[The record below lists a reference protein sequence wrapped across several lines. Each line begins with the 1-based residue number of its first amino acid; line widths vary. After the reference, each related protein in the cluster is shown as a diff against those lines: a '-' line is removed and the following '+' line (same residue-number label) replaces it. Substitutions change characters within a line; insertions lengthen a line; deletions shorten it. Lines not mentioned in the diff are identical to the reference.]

1 MKFNLLPLLAL
12 FVLTCDNIGPDKH
25 FSLAADKKY
34 LFKEGDLLEYESD
47 NDSEHFK
54 LIKIVNGK
62 YSDSQSGTCGKP
74 RLFVYEFQV
83 AYIKPADTLDRAFH
97 FVSES
102 PDDCSH
108 FLRPNTEL
116 ITAMNSSYDA
126 DNYDWICWMTEFSDK
141 MSNYQKHHKT
151 LQVRNQN
158 FKDVYEYNVTT
169 GERLS
174 TLYYTRSYG
183 FVGYVLKNGTVFS
196 LKR

>member
-1 MKFNLLPLLAL
+1 MKFNFLPLLAL
-12 FVLTCDNIGPDKH
+12 FVFMCDNVGPDKH

-34 LFKEGDLLEYESD
+34 LFKEGDFLEYESD

-54 LIKIVNGK
+54 VIKIVNGT

-83 AYIKPADTLDRAFH
+83 AYIQPADTLDRAFH
-97 FVSES
+97 FISERQ
-102 PDDCSH
+102 DDCSH
-108 FLRPNTEL
+108 ELRPNTEL
-116 ITAMNSSYDA
+116 ITTMNSSYDP
-126 DNYDWICWMTEFSDK
+126 DNYDRIGWMTEFSDK
-141 MSNYQKHHKT
+141 ISNYQKHYKT
-151 LQVRNQN
+151 LQLRNQN
-158 FKDVYEYNVTT
+158 FEDVYEYDATA

-183 FVGYVLKNGTVFS
+183 YVGYVLKNGTVFS